1 MLLTLLSRGH
11 ALVEGSHR
19 HVSVLQH
26 PLPGNGNNPG
36 VHCAP
41 GASLQLTQHEDLSSQ
56 SSPASTMS
64 FPHVALAESAAVARQ
79 KRAKVTA
86 TARNEEE
93 GGARVPIATECTIV

>member
-1 MLLTLLSRGH
+1 MLLTLLSRGQ

-26 PLPGNGNNPG
+26 PLPGKGNNPG
-36 VHCAP
+36 LHWAP
-41 GASLQLTQHEDLSSQ
+41 GTSEQFTQHEDLSSHV
-56 SSPASTMS
+56 SPASTMS
-64 FPHVALAESAAVARQ
+64 FPHVASAESAAVARQ

-93 GGARVPIATECTIV
+93 SGIRVPIATG